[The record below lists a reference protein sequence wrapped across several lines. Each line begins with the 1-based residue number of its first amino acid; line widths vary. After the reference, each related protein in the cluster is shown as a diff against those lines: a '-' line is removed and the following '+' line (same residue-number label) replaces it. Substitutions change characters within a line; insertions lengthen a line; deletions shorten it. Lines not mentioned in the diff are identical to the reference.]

1 MVLVF
6 GIVEAGLAGL
16 GTFAALGPIVV
27 GIALLVVFVV
37 IEVRLASEP
46 LIPFKE
52 LTKPLRIA
60 NNIVLL
66 FSASLFPM
74 WFVSS
79 LYLQQVLYLSPLH
92 TGLIFLPM
100 TLDDHGSSPRARAS
114 SSATSGSA
122 RCSAAGW

>member
-1 MVLVF
+1 MVLVY
-6 GIVEAGLAGL
+6 GVVEAGLAGWD
-16 GTFAALGPIVV
+16 TAPALGPIIG
-27 GIALLVVFVV
+27 GIVLLGVFGV
-37 IEVRLASEP
+37 IETRLASEP

-52 LTKPLRIA
+52 LTKPLRVA

-79 LYLQQVLYLSPLH
+79 LYLQQVLGLSPLH

-100 TLDDHGSSPRARAS
+100 TLDDHGSSPRVPAS
-114 SSATSGSA
+114 SWATSG
-122 RCSAAGW
+122 